1 MEAKNREVPVSGF
14 GRTFSQMSGD
24 ASAESAPCLQTVELF
39 AGAGGMALGLE
50 RAGFKPRLLADFDR
64 DSCATLRANAAR
76 LGASPADV
84 RCVDVREL
92 GYSEFKGVDLLSA
105 GAPCQPFSQ
114 GGRLRGE
121 DDDRNMFPEAVRAIR
136 EIRPRAFL
144 LENVRG
150 LLFPRVKSYFD
161 YLVAELRMPSRSIS
175 GVTDWEAQR
184 EALDAIPQDEHEYR
198 VQWRIVNAADFGLG
212 QARPRLVIV
221 GLRKDQRDWTWPQP
235 THSRAALVRELR
247 AERYWDA
254 HEVPERVRRRV
265 RRRLA
270 RSQVETGYGQGR
282 RWRTLRDVMRQIG
295 PPARSARLT
304 HDPLHTY
311 IGGARLYAKHTGSA
325 LDWPAKTVK
334 AGVNGSPGGEHIVV
348 QDSGYF
354 RYLTVRECARLQG
367 FPNRYDLPD
376 LRGKAMRQLGNAVP
390 VPLAEAMGRRLAE
403 VLGGQN

>member
-1 MEAKNREVPVSGF
+1 MSDEV
-14 GRTFSQMSGD
+14 
-24 ASAESAPCLQTVELF
+24 SAPVATGLQTVELF

-64 DSCATLRANAAR
+64 DSCATLRANAPR
-76 LGASPADV
+76 LGVSLADV
-84 RCVDVREL
+84 QCVDVREL
-92 GYSEFKGVDLLSA
+92 DYSDFKGVDLLSA

-136 EIRPRAFL
+136 EVRPRAFL

-150 LLFPRVKSYFD
+150 LLFPRVKPYFD
-161 YLVAELRMPSRSIS
+161 YLIAELRMPSRSIS

-184 EALDAIPQDEHEYR
+184 EALYAIPHDEHEYR
-198 VQWRIVNAADFGLG
+198 VQWKIVNAADFGLG

-221 GLRKDQRDWTWPQP
+221 GLRKDQADWTWPQP
-235 THSRAALVRELR
+235 THSRAALIRELR

-254 HEVPERVRRRV
+254 HEVPSRVRRRV
-265 RRRLA
+265 RRRLE
-270 RSQVETGYGQGR
+270 RSRVETGYGQGR

-304 HDPLHTY
+304 HDRLHTY
-311 IGGARLYAKHTGSA
+311 VGGARLYAKHTGSA

-348 QDSGYF
+348 QDSGYY

-367 FPNRYDLPD
+367 FPNRYELPD